1 MGVDWAKLF
10 QQLWAGGCSQQNW
23 YYLEAILSEG
33 NRKRSYNCS
42 WSAIWNEDIL
52 MLFWFFW
59 RCKWHIGACVLW
71 ALHPM
76 YISELIPYTELFWTV
91 CLVRCF
97 HLSTYSTYWKKASRQ
112 MLEISIGNSFL
123 SFYEST
129 LSIYASIPWPKKPWN
144 PKESTWLVT
153 LRSHIITKPGLE

>member
-1 MGVDWAKLF
+1 MGVGWAKLF

-42 WSAIWNEDIL
+42 WSAIWRHTDAFL
-52 MLFWFFW
+52 VFLKVQMAH
-59 RCKWHIGACVLW
+59 RCLCSLGTPPHVHMGLNSIYRIVLNC
-71 ALHPM
+71 LLSSVFPSF
-76 YISELIPYTELFWTV
+76 YIQHLLKESLKADVRNINWKLIPKLLWKHTQHLCKYTLT
-91 CLVRCF
+91 
-97 HLSTYSTYWKKASRQ
+97 
-112 MLEISIGNSFL
+112 
-123 SFYEST
+123 
-129 LSIYASIPWPKKPWN
+129 KKPWN

>member
-76 YISELIPYTELFWTV
+76 YIWELIPYTEQS
-91 CLVRCF
+91 CL
-97 HLSTYSTYWKKASRQ
+97 LSSV
-112 MLEISIGNSFL
+112 FP
-123 SFYEST
+123 SFYIKHLLKESLKADVRNINWKLSPKLLWKYTQHLCKYT
-129 LSIYASIPWPKKPWN
+129 LTKKPWN